1 MTKMTMVQALNL
13 ALRQEMKN
21 DDGVIVMGEDV
32 GVDGGVFRVTDALI
46 DQFGEDRVLDTP
58 LAETAIVGMAIGMAV
73 YGLKPVCEIQFSGFS
88 YQNFHQ
94 IENHAAR
101 LRWRSQGRFNVPM
114 VMRTPY
120 GGGVRALE
128 HHSESR
134 EVYWA
139 HTPGLKMVIPSGPR
153 NARALLVSAIRDPDP
168 VIFYEPKAIYR
179 AFREEVPE
187 KEEVMPIGKSQIV
200 REGGDLTMISYGAM
214 MRPTLEA
221 AAELKEKD
229 GVEAEVIDLL
239 TIAPL
244 DDELFVQSVQKTGRA
259 VVVHEAPRSFGPAA
273 EIITR
278 LMEKAF
284 YYLEVPIERVTGFD
298 INMPLFSREKAYL
311 PDAKRILRAA
321 KKVTNDFGMTIVE

>member
-1 MTKMTMVQALNL
+1 MAKMTMVQALNL
-13 ALRQEMKN
+13 ALRQEMQK
-21 DDGVIVMGEDV
+21 DDSIIVLGEDV
-32 GVDGGVFRVTDALI
+32 GIDGGVFRVTDGLTH
-46 DQFGEDRVLDTP
+46 QFGDQRVLDTP
-58 LAETAIVGMAIGMAV
+58 LAESGIVGMSIGMAA
-73 YGLKPVCEIQFSGFS
+73 YGLKPVCEIQFSGFA

-101 LRWRSQGRFNVPM
+101 LRWRSQGRYHVPM
-114 VMRTPY
+114 VLRTPY

-168 VIFYEPKAIYR
+168 VIFYESKALYR

-187 KEEVMPIGKSQIV
+187 EEETIVIGEPQLV
-200 REGGDLTMISYGAM
+200 REGHNLTMISYGAM

-221 AAELKEKD
+221 AFELKEKD

-239 TIAPL
+239 TISPL
-244 DDELFVQSVQKTGRA
+244 NERAFVESIKKTGRA
-259 VVVHEAPRSFGPAA
+259 VVVHEAPRSFGAGA
-273 EIITR
+273 EIVSR
-278 LMEKAF
+278 VMEKAF
-284 YYLEVPIERVTGFD
+284 YYLEAPIERVTGYD
-298 INMPLFSREKAYL
+298 IIIPLFSREKAYL
-311 PDAKRILRAA
+311 PSAQRIARSARKVLAA
-321 KKVTNDFGMTIVE
+321 

>member
-13 ALRQEMKN
+13 ALKQEMEK
-21 DDGVIVMGEDV
+21 DDSVILLGEDV
-32 GVDGGVFRVTDALI
+32 GRDGGVFRVTEGLI
-46 DQFGEDRVLDTP
+46 DQFGDQRVVDTP
-58 LAETAIVGMAIGMAV
+58 LAESAIVGMSIGMAA

-101 LRWRSQGRFNVPM
+101 LRWRSQGRYPM
-114 VMRTPY
+114 SLVLRAPY

-134 EVYWA
+134 EAYWA

-168 VIFYEPKAIYR
+168 VIFYEAKALYR
-179 AFREEVPE
+179 AFREEVPD
-187 KEEVMPIGKSQIV
+187 EEETLPIGKPQLV
-200 REGGDLTMISYGAM
+200 REGKDLTMISYGAM
-214 MRPTLEA
+214 LRPTLEA
-221 AAELKEKD
+221 AEALQERD

-239 TIAPL
+239 TISPL
-244 DDELFVQSVQKTGRA
+244 DEEIMVKSVKKTGRA
-259 VVVHEAPRSFGPAA
+259 VIVHEAPRSFGPGA
-273 EIITR
+273 EIVSR

-284 YYLEVPIERVTGFD
+284 FFLQAPIERVAGFD
-298 INMPLFSREKAYL
+298 IVIPLFAREKSYI
-311 PDAKRILRAA
+311 PSVERIVAA
-321 KKVTNDFGMTIVE
+321 AGRTLKN